1 MNEHVSHPIFARLY
15 ARACPAMDRGGM
27 AQWRRE
33 LLADLRGEV
42 VEVGAGSGANF
53 AVYPPEVTRIV
64 AVEPE
69 PYLRAAAQRR
79 AAAAAA
85 PVEVVDAVAED
96 LPFDDMRFD
105 AAVVT
110 LVLCSVSDQRA
121 VLGELRRV
129 IRPGGQLRFLE
140 HVRADSRPLARV
152 QALLDATVW
161 PALTGGCHTS
171 RDTVAAVAHAG
182 LVVQRLERF
191 RFPHGR
197 IPMPTAPHALGVA
210 ARPSP

>member
-1 MNEHVSHPIFARLY
+1 MHEPVSHPIFARLY

-27 AQWRRE
+27 AEWRRE

-53 AVYPPEVTRIV
+53 DRYPPGVTRIV

-85 PVEVVDAVAED
+85 RVKVVDGVAED
-96 LPFDDMRFD
+96 LPFADARFD

-110 LVLCSVSDQRA
+110 LVLCSVSDQQT

-140 HVRADSRPLARV
+140 HVRADSRPLARA

-161 PALTGGCHTS
+161 PALAGGCHTA
-171 RDTVAAVAHAG
+171 RDTVAAVAQAG
-182 LVVQRLERF
+182 FVIQRLERF
-191 RFPHGR
+191 RFPDGR
-197 IPMPTAPHALGVA
+197 VPTPTAPHALGVA
-210 ARPSP
+210 TRPSA